1 MKTLKIFSL
10 TAALFLLLSPLI
22 SGQQRVV
29 DVGKEETSPLSG
41 LFFVLGGEPYSLARY
56 VRVVEGSTILN

>member
-41 LFFVLGGEPYSLARY
+41 LFFVLGVSLIRSPDMY
-56 VRVVEGSTILN
+56 GW